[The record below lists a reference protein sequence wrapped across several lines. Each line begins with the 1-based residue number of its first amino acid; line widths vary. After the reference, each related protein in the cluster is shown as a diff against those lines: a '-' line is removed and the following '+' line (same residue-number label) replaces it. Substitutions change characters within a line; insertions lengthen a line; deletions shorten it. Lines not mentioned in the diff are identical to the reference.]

1 LATVDRSTFKG
12 KRDYAILRLLWDN
25 ALRRGELVAANVGDF
40 RDGQLWIVGK
50 GKLQKCSI
58 DLAPATVMALREWLT
73 VRDGAGDEPLF
84 IAVDTNTFGKRLSGR
99 SVARLVAAA
108 SLSDGGDGEVN
119 PLVGKRMSPH
129 KVRHSS
135 ITTFLDASNGDVRT
149 AQRLSR
155 HSRLDTLMI
164 YDDNRQGLQGKAS
177 IVLADLV

>member
-73 VRDGAGDEPLF
+73 VRDEPLF

-108 SLSDGGDGEVN
+108 SLSDGG
-119 PLVGKRMSPH
+119 M
-129 KVRHSS
+129 VR
-135 ITTFLDASNGDVRT
+135 
-149 AQRLSR
+149 
-155 HSRLDTLMI
+155 
-164 YDDNRQGLQGKAS
+164 
-177 IVLADLV
+177 